1 MKNFSAK
8 AEGNR
13 GYRGILLTN
22 ILYWH
27 TPIAP
32 YKERGSMT
40 REEAKKELK
49 PIKEMESDIRSV
61 ELEIER
67 LMAVATKMTPS
78 YDVNGGNPAHTNK
91 IEEALIK
98 IDEYRT
104 RLSKLLLE
112 SIDYKNK
119 ISLIEPASLRKPLI
133 LYYFQDK
140 TLEQTSEILGKSYQ
154 WTYELYTSALDEYAK
169 IS

>member
-1 MKNFSAK
+1 
-8 AEGNR
+8 
-13 GYRGILLTN
+13 
-22 ILYWH
+22 
-27 TPIAP
+27 
-32 YKERGSMT
+32 MT
-40 REEAKKELK
+40 REEAKRELR

-67 LMAVATKMTPS
+67 LMAVATKLTPS
-78 YDVNGGNPAHTNK
+78 YDVNGGTPTHKNK

-112 SIDYKNK
+112 SIDYKNRCLNK

-133 LYYFQDK
+133 LYYFQQPYH
-140 TLEQTSEILGKSYQ
+140 LHLLMFRQ
-154 WTYELYTSALDEYAK
+154 
-169 IS
+169 

>member
-1 MKNFSAK
+1 MKG
-8 AEGNR
+8 E
-13 GYRGILLTN
+13 
-22 ILYWH
+22 
-27 TPIAP
+27 
-32 YKERGSMT
+32 SMT
-40 REEAKKELK
+40 RKQAKNELR

-67 LMAVATKMTPS
+67 LMTVATKMTPS
-78 YDVNGGNPAHTNK
+78 YDVNGGTPAHTNK

-98 IDEYRT
+98 IDEYRA

-112 SIDYKNK
+112 SIDYKNRCLNK
-119 ISLIEPASLRKPLI
+119 ISLIEPASLRKLLI